1 MRRRQG
7 ERFRDQCVQDQ
18 ERWGTCSSIMVLGS
32 ISYHSKTPLNIID
45 GTLIAQRYIS
55 EILEP
60 TVQHSQIRYFQQD
73 NARPHTAR
81 VTREI
86 LAEQEV
92 NILAWPASLS

>member
-1 MRRRQG
+1 MWRRRGKHFQ
-7 ERFRDQCVQDQ
+7 DQCVQ
-18 ERWGTCSSIMVLGS
+18 ERHRWGGSSIMVWGG